1 MKKLSKEQRII
12 QLALRILKRKLKA
25 KPFSFKSPAD
35 TKNYLRL
42 KLEQQE
48 REVVHVLY
56 LDNQH
61 RLITDEAMFFGTIN
75 KSPIYPREVVKN
87 VLKYNAAAI
96 IMAHNHPSG
105 VAEPSSDDRI
115 ITNKVT
121 AALKLIEVSILDH
134 IVLGQNE
141 SVSFAERGWL

>member
-1 MKKLSKEQRII
+1 MKKLSKQQRVIH
-12 QLALRILKRKLKA
+12 LALRILKKKLKA
-25 KPFSFKSPAD
+25 KPFTFQSVSD

-42 KLEQQE
+42 KLEPQE
-48 REVVHVLY
+48 REVIYILY
-56 LDNQH
+56 LDNQN
-61 RLITDEAMFFGTIN
+61 RLINDEALFLGTIN
-75 KSPIYPREVVKN
+75 ESPIYPRKLVKN

-105 VAEPSSDDRI
+105 VAEPSIADRM
-115 ITNKVT
+115 ITNKIT
-121 AALKLIEVSILDH
+121 DALKLVDARILDH